1 MGVCVK
7 LMDAKLHEDAI
18 HRGPG
23 QVIPAARSGIYGA
36 MVEAGT
42 TLLEP
47 KQKLFVTVPNEL
59 MGGVNRELNTRRST
73 IEDMPMEGDQ
83 VTVIAAAPVAELFG
97 FAGAIR
103 GATQGRA
110 LWTTEFMGFSI
121 IPRELLDNV
130 TREIRER
137 KGLKPEPP
145 TADYYAA

>member
-1 MGVCVK
+1 MFEDVMNAGPIAREPCTGVKVTFNDC
-7 LMDAKLHEDAI
+7 KLHEDAI

-83 VTVIAAAPVAELFG
+83 VTVIAAAPVAAAEQQAEAAATALMPEQG
-97 FAGAIR
+97 GADAG
-103 GATQGRA
+103 Q
-110 LWTTEFMGFSI
+110 
-121 IPRELLDNV
+121 
-130 TREIRER
+130 
-137 KGLKPEPP
+137 
-145 TADYYAA
+145 

>member
-1 MGVCVK
+1 
-7 LMDAKLHEDAI
+7 MDAKLHEDSI

-47 KQKLFVTVPNEL
+47 KQKLFVNVPNDL
-59 MGGVNRELNTRRST
+59 MGPVSRELNSRRCT

-83 VTVIAAAPVAELFG
+83 VTVISKAPVAELFG
-97 FAGAIR
+97 FASAIR

-110 LWTTEFMGFSI
+110 LWTTEFIGFEPL
-121 IPRELLDNV
+121 PRELLDNV
-130 TREIRER
+130 TKDIRTR

-145 TADYYAA
+145 TADYYSA